1 MIELDRGVLAR
12 VDRRL
17 LAGLAHDQTS
27 RMVRVPASEALWAT
41 WRRYCAAL
49 GVPMGRAIATL
60 IACEIERVA
69 DREERSAVLSDGIES
84 RVIARS
90 EELDKRERRLEQGE
104 RSIRMAEQRLRA
116 RASPYEHP
124 RAKPGRNEP
133 CPCGSGLKYK
143 RCHGL

>member
-1 MIELDRGVLAR
+1 MIELDCGVLAR

-17 LAGLAHDQTS
+17 LAGLDHDQTS

-41 WRRYCAAL
+41 WRRYCTAV
-49 GVPMGRAIATL
+49 GVPMGRAIAAL
-60 IACEIERVA
+60 IACELERVA
-69 DREERSAVLSDGIES
+69 DTEARSAVLSDGMES

-90 EELDKRERRLEQGE
+90 EEPDKRERRLEQRE
-104 RSIRMAEQRLRA
+104 RSIRQAEQRLRA
-116 RASPYEHP
+116 RTSPHEFP
-124 RAKPGRNEP
+124 RAKPGRNEM